1 MRKREELTAKVEK
14 LLQQINM
21 EVIEVLG
28 KRVKTIG
35 KLSSEELTT
44 INRLLDFYGQ
54 DMATINKRLSELSDK
69 TIAEIE
75 KMLVNSAKESGIDVA
90 QYYEIAG
97 VTPIPY
103 EDNKPLQAI
112 VNAAVKNASDT
123 ILAISNTTAMGF
135 LHNGRFV
142 NFKTAYNTLIDKA
155 ILSVVTGAV
164 DYNTAMQSALKEIG
178 QGVRIVY
185 ESGHTMRADSAVRMN
200 ILDGMRQMNRDIRRE
215 QGKEFGA
222 DGVYIMPHGLCAPD
236 HLPHQ
241 GKEYTYE
248 EWDKLNSLLSRPIGT
263 GVMNCGHVAYDVIVG
278 TSEKPYTNKQL
289 QQIDDYSRAEVKWN
303 GRRMTRYDASQK
315 MRNAE
320 TRIREL
326 KDIKSVYKASGD
338 KLNEARYNKYIKQA
352 TTKYKARCKECGLTP
367 RLDRT

>member
-1 MRKREELTAKVEK
+1 MREREELTSNVEK
-14 LLQQINM
+14 LLQQINT
-21 EVIEVLG
+21 EVIKVLG
-28 KRVKTIG
+28 KRIKTIG
-35 KLSSEELTT
+35 RLSSEELTS

-69 TIAEIE
+69 TVAEIE
-75 KMLVNSAKESGIDVA
+75 KMLIESAKEAGIDVA

-103 EDNKPLQAI
+103 EKNAALQRI
-112 VNAAVKNASDT
+112 VAAAVKNASDT
-123 ILAISNTTAMGF
+123 ILAISNTTALGF
-135 LHNGRFV
+135 FV
-142 NFKTAYNTLIDKA
+142 NGQFRPMKTIYNTLIDKA

-164 DYNTAMQSALKEIG
+164 DYKTAMQGALKEIG

-185 ESGHTMRADSAVRMN
+185 QSGHTMRADSAVRMN
-200 ILDGMRQMNRDIRRE
+200 VLDGMRQMNREIRKQ
-215 QGKEFGA
+215 QGQEFGA

-236 HLPHQ
+236 HLPYQ

-248 EWDKLNSLLSRPIGT
+248 EWDRLNSLLSRPIGT

-278 TSEKPYTNKQL
+278 ASEKPYTDKQL
-289 QQIDDYSRAEVKWN
+289 QDIDDYSRAKVTWN
-303 GRRMTRYDASQK
+303 GKELTRYEASQK

-326 KDIKSVYKASGD
+326 KDIKAVYKASGD
-338 KLNEARYNKYIKQA
+338 SLNEARYNKYINEA
-352 TTKYKARCKECGLTP
+352 TAKYKARCKEAGLKA
-367 RLDRT
+367 RLDRL

>member
-1 MRKREELTAKVEK
+1 MREREELTAKVEE
-14 LLQQINM
+14 LLSQINT
-21 EVIEVLG
+21 EVITVLG
-28 KRVKTIG
+28 ERVKSIG
-35 KLSSEELTT
+35 KLSSEELST

-75 KMLVNSAKESGIDVA
+75 KMLVYSAKEAGIDVA
-90 QYYEIAG
+90 KYYEIAG

-103 EDNKPLQAI
+103 EENAALQRI
-112 VNAAVKNASDT
+112 VAAAVKNASDEV
-123 ILAISNTTAMGF
+123 LAISNTTALGF
-135 LHNGRFV
+135 LTNGQ
-142 NFKTAYNTLIDKA
+142 FKTMKSAYNTLIDKA
-155 ILSVVTGAV
+155 VLSVVTGAV
-164 DYNTAMQSALKEIG
+164 DYKTAMQSALKEIG
-178 QGVRIVY
+178 QGARIVY

-200 ILDGMRQMNRDIRRE
+200 ILDGMRQMNREIRKE

-222 DGVYIMPHGLCAPD
+222 NGVYIMPHGLCAPD
-236 HLPHQ
+236 HLPYQ

-248 EWDKLNSLLSRPIGT
+248 EWDRLNSLLSRPIGT

-278 TSEKPYTNKQL
+278 ASEKPYTNKEL
-289 QQIDDYSRAEVKWN
+289 QDIDDYSRAEVKWN
-303 GRRMTRYDASQK
+303 GKRMTRYEASQK

-338 KLNEARYNKYIKQA
+338 SLNEARYNKYIKQA
-352 TTKYKARCKECGLTP
+352 TAKYKARCKEAGLKARVD
-367 RLDRT
+367 RL